1 MGAKHS
7 LPPGPPL
14 RIVLI
19 GKTGVGKS
27 ATGNTILGKEVF
39 LSSASGGSVT
49 QACCLARTTGSRH
62 ITVVDTPGVLDGAKS
77 TESIRQEILKCIHMS
92 DPGPHVFLLVMQ
104 IGRFSPEEERA
115 VEFLEKTFGTE
126 ASKYMIILFTRGDK
140 LQGKRQSLQM
150 YLQKSHPKLLDVVRK
165 CGSRYHGFNNKDRL
179 NRRQVVKLID
189 KIDDMVA
196 GNGGQY
202 FTEEMLENTQ
212 SYVLLLIAGDP
223 LRIVLIGKTGVGKS
237 TTGNTILGRK
247 AFGSSVSACSV
258 TQTCSV
264 EKIAGSRPITV
275 VDTPRV

>member
-1 MGAKHS
+1 MGSKPS
-7 LPPGPPL
+7 LPQGDPL

-49 QACCLARTTGSRH
+49 QACCLERTTASRH

-104 IGRFSPEEERA
+104 VGRFSPEEERA

-126 ASKYMIILFTRGDK
+126 ASKYMIVLFTRGDK
-140 LQGKRQSLQM
+140 LHGRHSNLQK
-150 YLQKSHPKLLDVVRK
+150 YLQNSHPKLLDIVHK
-165 CGSRYHGFNNKDRL
+165 CGSRYHMFNNKDRWH
-179 NRRQVVKLID
+179 RQQVVRLIE

-196 GNGGQY
+196 GNGGRY

-212 SYVLLLIAGDP
+212 S
-223 LRIVLIGKTGVGKS
+223 
-237 TTGNTILGRK
+237 
-247 AFGSSVSACSV
+247 
-258 TQTCSV
+258 
-264 EKIAGSRPITV
+264 
-275 VDTPRV
+275 